1 MSLIDRSINEDEEN
15 IVRSESS
22 SGGSSPS
29 DLRERLQHHP
39 SPNEAARLANRV
51 ISISRRLSRKR
62 DYYFHGTTNR
72 IEENI
77 EREEREE
84 RETVYSKKSYSDLKS
99 KDARTRRRAK
109 IRLENERNRTMVV
122 SKPNE
127 ICPPDLKNDS
137 NNDQRSGRNSL
148 LDSKMEGIKEES
160 SEQQASFGIDV
171 LTSDPQRYS
180 PLSSRLASTSG
191 LYRNQQDEGSNDS
204 SRSRGSASFLHL
216 YSSASC
222 ENSPKNR
229 IELQPLSP
237 ISIKNSLQN
246 KYRPCRGVILQNLS
260 SGSEAESGFEVMSDR
275 IGMKKLDRLIPIT
288 PQETE
293 ISSHL
298 CGSPKIQNINNS
310 PLSIPLSTRKSSN
323 YVLVK
328 SSRNDY
334 MENIVASPISG
345 MNYIENKFQPQSL
358 NEPPAFAL
366 NTRKNLSRDRSFYR
380 ALDTSRSD
388 CSQDMRNSGVGK
400 SMVDEPLFF
409 SAREETIRD
418 YNRERFETKPLRETS
433 FYPISPRVPP
443 NLETSRNVMPYDVIN
458 VVEQNFAVDAAM
470 KKNCD
475 IVFGDETEIP
485 MNQYD
490 PTNSNPCANQI
501 FALTPR
507 AIRSPE
513 IILKSPITYKNP
525 LDADKSEFYP
535 SNITNTI
542 ALKKAISKRILNYE
556 SSNENKNSQLQNIM
570 LPPDFKICGSSEIQ
584 SRTSSFTEF
593 FAGDSTKSRENIF
606 SPEFMRSNEETRA
619 LDEDKINS
627 DQEFVNVPTL
637 ALNSQEVSFS
647 TSPASK
653 ICSERHLDTD
663 TLIMALSNASLDQKP
678 TKDVSENT
686 CSESCPD
693 SKTISRPDSSDNLQ
707 MDTNVESRLKSDES
721 HTKLIITSRTSCRSS
736 FLSLRS
742 KIPVKIPTDRS
753 RMSLT
758 SKYSESEKRT
768 FSQRTNLNDSSR
780 QTFGSNTSSPEAYR
794 YESERSNETCKSRD
808 SSPYAKSYEDVRNSG
823 EVSYRCANT
832 MDTMEQEKYSDS
844 NYAKGEKEKG
854 RLENVEKSSLTL
866 EVVPSKTCLSLPCEV
881 NKENKEGKE
890 GDQSGFVKSAVNRAM
905 RSDGFRSTD
914 SAENSRKSEKEGK
927 SKCVENVI
935 SSNDDSDSS
944 SSRDYGVQKSVKGIE
959 MYEESCNFI
968 SSRIAPSDSS
978 TSRRSKH
985 VNVYE
990 GEIFEKIVENRK
1002 PPNLFENQIGDGGHE
1017 IHSME
1022 DPDKLKYESL
1032 NASPDDEE
1040 VIKTEISIER
1050 ENYKPQRFSLE
1061 RLAAEQFRRTM
1072 NLEQTKIIQSDTATF
1087 FPTDKFCEMPQFILS
1102 CSSSTPKLRH
1112 DKSKESPRFKKKS
1125 QDRFP
1130 FTISEKTSIA
1140 SMKFKV
1146 SGRLGNLD
1154 ENAENKGYT
1163 LDMHPSITRLAG
1175 SGFEDSPTE
1184 IISYVA
1190 QTELE
1195 NRYGKSS
1202 GMKGLVK
1209 KFSARWKKQKKCEE
1223 EEADGKTTS
1232 IIYKNR
1238 DYREERESSMESC
1251 SELSSLQEFKIYE
1264 SMEEKLCKPEPNPD
1278 SPDEKSSV
1286 IRDDHH
1292 SFMGECSKNVS
1303 TCIENP
1309 CRRYDRDDL
1318 WVQDLKDS
1326 NSNREE
1332 QRKNEETSKK
1342 MDGTKAKNPYSVF
1355 FVKSTQ
1361 VTPQTSARPFVS
1373 ESAKKKQNILVQKKM
1388 NRVKFHNS
1396 SLVIV
1401 PKRSN
1406 ENMHEKSK
1414 NRNSERN
1421 KKNKDMESG
1430 CFCLRFYRMIIPG
1443 SFGSIS
1449 KYRSKANDNSPSIK
1463 KRFSVSLQRKKG

>member
-1 MSLIDRSINEDEEN
+1 M
-15 IVRSESS
+15 RSESS

-29 DLRERLQHHP
+29 DLRKRLQHHP

-84 RETVYSKKSYSDLKS
+84 RETVYSKRSYSDLKS

-109 IRLENERNRTMVV
+109 IRLENERNRAMVV

-137 NNDQRSGRNSL
+137 NNGGQRSGRNSL
-148 LDSKMEGIKEES
+148 LDNKMEGIKEEN
-160 SEQQASFGIDV
+160 SEQQTSFGIDV

-180 PLSSRLASTSG
+180 PLSSRLPSTSG

-237 ISIKNSLQN
+237 ISIKNSPQN

-275 IGMKKLDRLIPIT
+275 IGMKKKIDRLIPIA

-293 ISSHL
+293 ISLHL
-298 CGSPKIQNINNS
+298 CGSPKIQNMNNS
-310 PLSIPLSTRKSSN
+310 PLSVPLSSRKSSN

-334 MENIVASPISG
+334 MENIVASPVSG
-345 MNYIENKFQPQSL
+345 MNYIENKFQQQSL
-358 NEPPAFAL
+358 NDPPTFAL
-366 NTRKNLSRDRSFYR
+366 NMRKNLSRDRSFYR

-400 SMVDEPLFF
+400 SGVDEPLFF

-433 FYPISPRVPP
+433 FYPISPRVLP
-443 NLETSRNVMPYDVIN
+443 NPETSRNVMSYDHVIN
-458 VVEQNFAVDAAM
+458 IEQNFAVDVNA

-475 IVFGDETEIP
+475 IVFGDQTE
-485 MNQYD
+485 MSTSQYVD
-490 PTNSNPCANQI
+490 PTNSNPCVNQT
-501 FALTPR
+501 FVLTPR
-507 AIRSPE
+507 TIRSPE
-513 IILKSPITYKNP
+513 IILKSPITYENP
-525 LDADKSEFYP
+525 LDANKSEFYP
-535 SNITNTI
+535 TNITNTI
-542 ALKKAISKRILNYE
+542 ALKEAISKRILNYE
-556 SSNENKNSQLQNIM
+556 SNNENKNSQLQNII
-570 LPPDFKICGSSEIQ
+570 LPPEFKICGSSEIQ

-606 SPEFMRSNEETRA
+606 SPEFSVRNNEETRI

-637 ALNSQEVSFS
+637 VLNSQEVSFS

-663 TLIMALSNASLDQKP
+663 TLIMALSNASLDQKA

-693 SKTISRPDSSDNLQ
+693 SKTISRPDSFDNLQ

-721 HTKLIITSRTSCRSS
+721 HTKLITSRTSCRSS
-736 FLSLRS
+736 FLSIRS

-780 QTFGSNTSSPEAYR
+780 QTFGSNTSSPEGYR
-794 YESERSNETCKSRD
+794 YESERSNETCKSHE
-808 SSPYAKSYEDVRNSG
+808 SSPYAKSYEDIRNSG
-823 EVSYRCANT
+823 EVTYRRVNT
-832 MDTMEQEKYSDS
+832 TDTMEQEKYSDS
-844 NYAKGEKEKG
+844 NYEKSEREKE
-854 RLENVEKSSLTL
+854 RLGNVEKSTLTL
-866 EVVPSKTCLSLPCEV
+866 EAVPSKTCLSLPCEPG
-881 NKENKEGKE
+881 KENKEGKE
-890 GDQSGFVKSAVNRAM
+890 GDQNAFVKSSVNRNVT
-905 RSDGFRSTD
+905 RGDGFRLTD
-914 SAENSRKSEKEGK
+914 SAENSRKSEKSVK
-927 SKCVENVI
+927 SKCVGEI

-944 SSRDYGVQKSVKGIE
+944 SSRDYSVQKSVKGIE
-959 MYEESCNFI
+959 VYDESCNFI
-968 SSRIAPSDSS
+968 SSRIGPSDSS
-978 TSRRSKH
+978 TSYRNKH

-990 GEIFEKIVENRK
+990 GEIFEKIVESRK

-1017 IHSME
+1017 ILME

-1040 VIKTEISIER
+1040 VIKTEMNIER

-1061 RLAAEQFRRTM
+1061 KLAAEQFRRTM
-1072 NLEQTKIIQSDTATF
+1072 NSEQTKIIQSDTATF
-1087 FPTDKFCEMPQFILS
+1087 FPNDKFCEMPQFILS

-1146 SGRLGNLD
+1146 PGRLGNLD
-1154 ENAENKGYT
+1154 EDAENKGYT

-1223 EEADGKTTS
+1223 EEEADGKTTS

-1238 DYREERESSMESC
+1238 DYREERESSVDSC
-1251 SELSSLQEFKIYE
+1251 SESSSLQEFKIYE
-1264 SMEEKLCKPEPNPD
+1264 SLEEKLCKPEPNPD

-1286 IRDDHH
+1286 IRDDHP
-1292 SFMGECSKNVS
+1292 FMGECSKNVS
-1303 TCIENP
+1303 TSTENP

-1326 NSNREE
+1326 NSSREE
-1332 QRKNEETSKK
+1332 QKKNEETSRK
-1342 MDGTKAKNPYSVF
+1342 MDGTKTKNPYSVF

-1373 ESAKKKQNILVQKKM
+1373 ESVKKKQHILTQKKS

-1406 ENMHEKSK
+1406 ENVHEKSK

-1421 KKNKDMESG
+1421 KKKDMESG

-1449 KYRSKANDNSPSIK
+1449 KYRSKTNDNSPSIK
-1463 KRFSVSLQRKKG
+1463 KRSPVSLQRKKG